1 MKTTRG
7 SSAISLCAELFA
19 NPSGQSGR
27 KTTHIETA
35 LLSPRLRGILAD
47 INPVDAGSRGYRA
60 MNTLRIFAIGILA
73 VFLAA
78 CQSASYSPRPMAIQQ
93 QGFEG
98 NWVDQNSRVSGVD
111 TAGQRSGSELVV
123 STIRGGRFESRSSAS
138 GLLIA
143 QGTYTELSPNLI
155 EINVTPLS
163 AGRAPSVVRC
173 ALASQSQLNCTSSTG
188 AQFTLVRQFAG

>member
-1 MKTTRG
+1 
-7 SSAISLCAELFA
+7 
-19 NPSGQSGR
+19 
-27 KTTHIETA
+27 
-35 LLSPRLRGILAD
+35 
-47 INPVDAGSRGYRA
+47 
-60 MNTLRIFAIGILA
+60 MNILRIFVIGALA
-73 VFLAA
+73 VVMTA
-78 CQSASYSPRPMAIQQ
+78 CQSANYSPRPFPVQP
-93 QGFEG
+93 QGVEG
-98 NWVDQNSRVSGVD
+98 EWVDQNSRVSGVD

-138 GLLIA
+138 GLLVA

-188 AQFTLVRQFAG
+188 AQFTLVRQFVG